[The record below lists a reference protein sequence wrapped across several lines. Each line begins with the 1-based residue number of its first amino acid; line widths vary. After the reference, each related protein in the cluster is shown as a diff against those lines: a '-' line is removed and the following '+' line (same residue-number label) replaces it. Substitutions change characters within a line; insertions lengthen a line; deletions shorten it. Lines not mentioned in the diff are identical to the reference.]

1 LVDTAL
7 VVDDD
12 RFFLAVLGDF
22 VSHDLK
28 MRPILVEDGAAALD
42 IIESEHVDLVLLDIV
57 MPGLDGLEVLGKIK
71 DRHPSMPVI
80 MVTSS
85 SSVDHIITALRYG
98 ADDFVRKPVNL
109 EELQLGVSRVMNKV
123 RVTNMPPP
131 PPPDKASDKRRA
143 DRVRLSGRSP
153 AQLQLLDVILI
164 DLSLSGALIEHS
176 QPVRP
181 GEVYRFAFTVDS
193 HQVQTLA
200 RAMRVFASHRVAVA
214 GGERHV
220 VYRSGIEF
228 VGVEKAVADV
238 ISNYID
244 RLQGEGSGTIGD

>member
-1 LVDTAL
+1 VQTAL

-22 VSHDLK
+22 VSNHLE

-57 MPGLDGLEVLGKIK
+57 MPGINGLEVLEKIK
-71 DRHPSMPVI
+71 DRHPSLPVI

-85 SSVDHIITALRYG
+85 SSVDHVISALRSG

-109 EELQLGVSRVMNKV
+109 EELQLGVGRVMNKV
-123 RVTNMPPP
+123 RIAHLPPP
-131 PPPDKASDKRRA
+131 PPRDPASERRRA
-143 DRVRLSGRSP
+143 DRVRLPSRSP

-164 DLSLSGALIEHS
+164 DLSMSGALIEHT

-181 GEVYRFAFTVDS
+181 GEIYHFSFAVDG
-193 HQVQTLA
+193 HQVQVLA
-200 RAMRVFASHRVAVA
+200 RAMRVFASHRVAVT
-214 GGERHV
+214 GGERQV
-220 VYRSGIEF
+220 VYRSGVEF

-238 ISNYID
+238 ISSYIGE
-244 RLQGEGSGTIGD
+244 LQHRGPGQSAA

>member
-1 LVDTAL
+1 MDTAL

-57 MPGLDGLEVLGKIK
+57 MPGMDGLEVLGKIK
-71 DRHPSMPVI
+71 DRHPSLPVV

-85 SSVDHIITALRYG
+85 SSVDHVITALRFG

-123 RVTNMPPP
+123 RIANLPPP
-131 PPPDKASDKRRA
+131 PPPDKASERRRA
-143 DRVRLSGRSP
+143 DRIRLPSRSR

-164 DLSLSGALIEHS
+164 DLSLSGALIEHT

-181 GEVYRFAFTVDS
+181 GEVYRFSFTVDS
-193 HQVQTLA
+193 HQVQALA
-200 RAMRVFASHRVAVA
+200 RATRVFASHRVAVT
-214 GGERHV
+214 GGERQV

-228 VGVEKAVADV
+228 VGVEKVVADV

-244 RLQGEGSGTIGD
+244 RLQREGSGKIVS

>member
-1 LVDTAL
+1 MDTAL

-42 IIESEHVDLVLLDIV
+42 IIESERVDLVLLDIV
-57 MPGLDGLEVLGKIK
+57 MPGMDGLAVLGKIK

-85 SSVDHIITALRYG
+85 SSVDHVITALRYG

-123 RVTNMPPP
+123 RVANMPPP
-131 PPPDKASDKRRA
+131 PLPDKASDKRRA
-143 DRVRLSGRSP
+143 DRIRLPERSP

-181 GEVYRFAFTVDS
+181 GEVYRFAFTIGG

>member
-1 LVDTAL
+1 MDTAL

-42 IIESEHVDLVLLDIV
+42 IIESERVDLVLLDIV
-57 MPGLDGLEVLGKIK
+57 MPGMDGLAVLGKIK

-85 SSVDHIITALRYG
+85 SSVDHVITALRYG

-123 RVTNMPPP
+123 RVDNMPPP
-131 PPPDKASDKRRA
+131 PPPDKASERRRA
-143 DRVRLSGRSP
+143 DRIRLPARSP

-164 DLSLSGALIEHS
+164 DLSLSGALIEHT

-181 GEVYRFAFTVDS
+181 GEVYRFAFTIDG
-193 HQVQTLA
+193 HQVQALA
-200 RAMRVFASHRVAVA
+200 RATRVFASHRLAVA
-214 GGERHV
+214 GGERQV
-220 VYRSGIEF
+220 AYRSGIEF
-228 VGVEKAVADV
+228 VGVEKAVADA

-244 RLQGEGSGTIGD
+244 RLQGEGSGKMGD

>member
-1 LVDTAL
+1 METAL

-22 VSHDLK
+22 VSHHLR

-42 IIESEHVDLVLLDIV
+42 IVETERVDLVLLDIV
-57 MPGLDGLEVLGKIK
+57 MPGMDGLEVLGKLK
-71 DRHPSMPVI
+71 DRHPSLPVI

-85 SSVDHIITALRYG
+85 SSVDNVITALRYG

-123 RVTNMPPP
+123 RVAKLPPP
-131 PPPDKASDKRRA
+131 PPPDKASERR
-143 DRVRLSGRSP
+143 RTTRIRLPSRSR

-181 GEVYRFAFTVDS
+181 GEVYRFSFGIDG
-193 HQVQTLA
+193 HQVQVLA
-200 RAMRVFASHRVAVA
+200 RATRVFASHRVAVT
-214 GGERHV
+214 GGERQV

-238 ISNYID
+238 ISTYIV
-244 RLQGEGSGTIGD
+244 RLEGEMPSQPAA

>member
-1 LVDTAL
+1 METAL

-28 MRPILVEDGAAALD
+28 MRPVLVEDGAAALD
-42 IIESEHVDLVLLDIV
+42 IIESERVDLVLLDII
-57 MPGLDGLEVLGKIK
+57 MPGMDGLQILGKIK
-71 DRHPSMPVI
+71 DRHASLPVI

-85 SSVDHIITALRYG
+85 SSIDHVITALRYG

-123 RVTNMPPP
+123 RVANLPPP
-131 PPPDKASDKRRA
+131 PPRDKASERR
-143 DRVRLSGRSP
+143 RSERIRLPGRSS

-164 DLSLSGALIEHS
+164 DLSLSGALIEHT

-181 GEVYRFAFTVDS
+181 GEVYRFAFAVNG
-193 HQVQTLA
+193 HQVHVLA
-200 RAMRVFASHRVAVA
+200 RATRVFASHRVAVT
-214 GGERHV
+214 GGERQV

-228 VGVEKAVADV
+228 VGVEKSVADV
-238 ISNYID
+238 ISTYVD
-244 RLQGEGSGTIGD
+244 RLQQDKSGNPRD

>member
-1 LVDTAL
+1 MESAL

-22 VSHDLK
+22 VSQHLK

-42 IIESEHVDLVLLDIV
+42 IVESEHVDLVLLDIV
-57 MPGLDGLEVLGKIK
+57 MPGMDGLEVLGRIK
-71 DRHPSMPVI
+71 DRHPALPVI

-85 SSVDHIITALRYG
+85 SSVENVITALRYG

-109 EELQLGVSRVMNKV
+109 EELQLGVSRVLNKV
-123 RVTNMPPP
+123 RVASLPPP
-131 PPPDKASDKRRA
+131 PPPDKESDRRRA
-143 DRVRLSGRSP
+143 LRIRLPDRSP

-181 GEVYRFAFTVDS
+181 GEVYRFSFTVDGRPV
-193 HQVQTLA
+193 QVLA
-200 RAMRVFASHRVAVA
+200 RATRVFASHRVAVT
-214 GGERHV
+214 GGERQV

-228 VGVEKAVADV
+228 VGVEKAVAET

-244 RLQGEGSGTIGD
+244 RLEGNVSSASAA

>member
-1 LVDTAL
+1 METAL

-28 MRPILVEDGAAALD
+28 MRPILVEDGATALD

-57 MPGLDGLEVLGKIK
+57 MPGMDGLEVLGKLK
-71 DRHPSMPVI
+71 DNHPAVPVI

-85 SSVDHIITALRYG
+85 SSVDHVITALRFG

-123 RVTNMPPP
+123 RVANLPPP
-131 PPPDKASDKRRA
+131 PPRDKSSERRRA
-143 DRVRLSGRSP
+143 DRIRLPGRSR

-164 DLSLSGALIEHS
+164 DLSLSGALIEHT

-181 GEVYRFAFTVDS
+181 GEVYRFAFTVNG
-193 HQVQTLA
+193 HQVQALA
-200 RAMRVFASHRVAVA
+200 RATRVFASHRVAVT
-214 GGERHV
+214 GGERQV
-220 VYRSGIEF
+220 VYRSGVEF

-244 RLQGEGSGTIGD
+244 HLQREGSGKIGS